1 MASDQVKRKLA
12 AILAADIT
20 GYSRLMGADE
30 AGTLAGLKEHRR
42 ALIDPKS
49 KQYRG
54 RVVKTTG
61 DGILIEFPSVVDAVG
76 CAIDVQKGMRERN
89 ADVPPENRI
98 EFRIGINLGDVIID
112 GRDLYGDGV
121 NIAARLEGLAEPG
134 GICISQ
140 TVFNHARGKVA
151 FDVEDMGEQPLKNI
165 VQPVHVYRI
174 LLHAAGKSGISRT
187 PERVR
192 PALPSRP
199 SIAVLPF
206 TSIGAAEESGYFAE
220 GVADDI
226 ITELSRDR
234 DLFVV
239 ARHSSF
245 HVAQESRDP
254 ATVGRLL
261 GVRYLLTGSV
271 RRAGERVRLSLH
283 LIECET
289 GGEAWAERYD
299 RRLED
304 VFDVQL
310 DVARTVTSTIAGRL
324 TALASEAIA
333 AKAPD
338 NFAAYDHVLRAQQ
351 FLQHYTRSD
360 YAHAR
365 EHLEAAIRADPSYAR
380 PYSLLCLAAGYDWFW
395 QASDDSLANVLA
407 IGEKALS
414 LDEHD
419 PKAHLALGCAH
430 LWMRHHDRA
439 VHHIERAMALNP
451 NDDLIAVE
459 HGRLLMYLDR
469 AEEGL
474 LRVREAMRLNPYHPN
489 WYWNIEGRCLHTL
502 GRYEEA
508 IAAFERVDA
517 PQFWVEAYFAACHA
531 MCGRPQR
538 AAYHLDRLR
547 ATRPDFRLNDFRRG
561 LPYRWETSLQ
571 RFLETFRRAGIED

>member
-1 MASDQVKRKLA
+1 
-12 AILAADIT
+12 
-20 GYSRLMGADE
+20 MGLDE
-30 AGTLAGLKEHRR
+30 EGTLEQLKAHRR
-42 ALIDPKS
+42 ELIDPKN

-61 DGILIEFPSVVDAVG
+61 DGILIEFPSVVDAIR
-76 CAIDVQKGMRERN
+76 CAIEVQKGMLERN
-89 ADVPPENRI
+89 AKVPEDKRI
-98 EFRIGINLGDVIID
+98 QFRIGINLGDVIVE
-112 GRDLYGDGV
+112 GRDLYGEGV
-121 NIAARLEGLAEPG
+121 NIAARLEALAEPG
-134 GICISQ
+134 GISISR
-140 TVFNHARGKVA
+140 TVLNHAGDKVSFEA
-151 FDVEDMGEQPLKNI
+151 EDAGEQSLKNI
-165 VQPVHVYRI
+165 ARPVHVYRVVVDPS
-174 LLHAAGKSGISRT
+174 HRQSASQS
-187 PERVR
+187 PE
-192 PALPSRP
+192 PQLPRRP

-206 TSIGAAEESGYFAE
+206 TSIGAAEDGGYFAE

-226 ITELSRDR
+226 ITELSRNR

-254 ATVGRLL
+254 ATVGRSL
-261 GVRYLLTGSV
+261 GVRHVLTGSV
-271 RRAGERVRLSLH
+271 RRAGDRLRLSVH

-324 TALASEAIA
+324 SALAGEAIA

-338 NFAAYDHVLRAQQ
+338 NFEAYDPVLRAQQ

-365 EHLEAAIRADPSYAR
+365 EHLEAAIRVDQSYAR
-380 PYSLLCLAAGYDWFW
+380 PYSLLCIAAAYDWFW
-395 QASDDSLANVLA
+395 QASNDSLANVLA

-419 PKAHLALGCAH
+419 PKAHLALGFAH

-439 VHHIERAMALNP
+439 FHHYGRAIALNP

-459 HGRLLMYLDR
+459 HGRLLMYSDR

-474 LRVREAMRLNPYHPN
+474 LRVRDATRLNPYHPN

-502 GRYEEA
+502 GRYEQA
-508 IAAFERVDA
+508 IDAFERVDA
-517 PQFWVEAYFAACHA
+517 PQFWGEAYLAACHA

-538 AAYHLDRLR
+538 AADHLDRLR
-547 ATRPDFRLNDFRRG
+547 AMRPDFCLSDFKRW
-561 LPYRWETSLQ
+561 LPYRSDTTLQ
-571 RFLETFRRAGIED
+571 RFLETFRRAGIKD

>member
-1 MASDQVKRKLA
+1 
-12 AILAADIT
+12 
-20 GYSRLMGADE
+20 MGLDE
-30 AGTLAGLKEHRR
+30 EGTLEQLKAHRR
-42 ALIDPKS
+42 ELIDPKN

-61 DGILIEFPSVVDAVG
+61 DGILIEFPSVVDAIR
-76 CAIDVQKGMRERN
+76 CAIEVQKGMLERN
-89 ADVPPENRI
+89 AKVPEDKRI
-98 EFRIGINLGDVIID
+98 QFRIGINLGDVIVE
-112 GRDLYGDGV
+112 GRDLYGEGV
-121 NIAARLEGLAEPG
+121 NIAARLEALAEPG
-134 GICISQ
+134 GINISR
-140 TVFNHARGKVA
+140 TVLNHAGDKVSFEA
-151 FDVEDMGEQPLKNI
+151 EDAGEQSLKNI
-165 VQPVHVYRI
+165 ARPVHVYRVVVDPS
-174 LLHAAGKSGISRT
+174 HRQSASQS
-187 PERVR
+187 PE
-192 PALPSRP
+192 PQLPRRP
-199 SIAVLPF
+199 SIAVMPF
-206 TSIGAAEESGYFAE
+206 TSIGAAEDGGYFAE

-226 ITELSRDR
+226 ITELSRNR

-254 ATVGRLL
+254 ATVGRSL
-261 GVRYLLTGSV
+261 GVRHVLTGSV
-271 RRAGERVRLSLH
+271 RRAGDRLRLSVH

-289 GGEAWAERYD
+289 GGEAWAERYE

-304 VFDVQL
+304 LFDVQL
-310 DVARTVTSTIAGRL
+310 EIARIVTSTIAGRL

-338 NFAAYDHVLRAQQ
+338 NFEAYDHVLRAQQ
-351 FLQHYTRSD
+351 YLQRYTRSD

-380 PYSLLCLAAGYDWFW
+380 PYGLLCLAAGYEWFW
-395 QASDDSLANVLA
+395 QMSDNSLANVLA

-419 PKAHLALGCAH
+419 PKAHLALSLAH
-430 LWMRHHDRA
+430 LWLRHPDRA

-469 AEEGL
+469 ADEGL

-489 WYWNIEGRCLHTL
+489 WYWNIEGRCFHTL

-508 IAAFERVDA
+508 IAAFERIDA
-517 PQFWVEAYFAACHA
+517 PPFWVEAYLAACYA
-531 MCGRPQR
+531 MCGRSQR
-538 AAYHLDRLR
+538 AADHLDRLR
-547 ATRPDFRLNDFRRG
+547 AMRPDFRLNDFSKW
-561 LPYRWETSLQ
+561 LPYHNETSLQ
-571 RFLETFRRAGIED
+571 RFLDTFRHAGIED